1 MQFRDNHKADQKGQ
15 ILDGVTIRELL
26 LPTFVWGDDAS
37 AWGLPWE
44 TVYIDGHW
52 IRTKLGG
59 IDGYSSH
66 IALAEGL
73 KVIYRIPIGSPV
85 CSILFSSIARNGG
98 ANQQR

>member
-73 KVIYRIPIGSPV
+73 KVFPHNPIGSPFAQ
-85 CSILFSSIARNGG
+85 SFFPSIAWNGS
-98 ANQQR
+98 AHQQR